1 MAVQGL
7 NGYNRLGMIHKNIK
21 RTPLRK
27 LIVLSI
33 FSRALVFLAAVAAA
47 SIFGERPC
55 TDCWDI
61 GVPFLNL
68 FSRWDSGHYTDIAMH
83 GYSKVIVPNWDF
95 FPGYPIL
102 MALLGRL
109 LAASTQMQLLVAINL
124 TGFVVSNLAF
134 LGAIYFFYKLSF
146 KLLHNPDTAYNSAL
160 YLAICPAG
168 VFLSAVYSESLF
180 LMLTIGSLYY
190 WQLGSLGKSS
200 VLGFFSA
207 ITRPVGIILAI
218 PYLYRALSSK
228 RRYLAKSYLPVAS
241 ILLGYLI
248 FMAYSQLMTGT
259 PFANFAAEYL
269 YWGVSLN
276 PISKMVLAYEELLAN
291 PIILPYIVLSIFAI
305 AASILSIKSR
315 GEAAIVLYAVC
326 LLIIYLLN
334 PIDSFPRYSIT
345 LLPIYWSLS
354 RWSKSL
360 VVKRFMIA
368 FLVALLVIGT
378 GLFVNWYSFY

>member
-7 NGYNRLGMIHKNIK
+7 NVYNLLRRIHENIT

-27 LIVLSI
+27 LIVLSM
-33 FSRALVFLAAVAAA
+33 FSRALVFLTAVAAA
-47 SIFGERPC
+47 SVFGVQSC
-55 TDCWDI
+55 ADCWDI
-61 GVPFLNL
+61 GVPLLNL
-68 FSRWDSGHYTDIAMH
+68 FSRWDSGHYADIAMT
-83 GYSKVIVPNWDF
+83 GYSNAIVPNWEF

-102 MALLGRL
+102 MALLGTP
-109 LAASTQMQLLVAINL
+109 LAVITQMPLLVAVNL
-124 TGFVVSNLAF
+124 IGFVVSNLAF

-146 KLLHNPDTAYNSAL
+146 KLLHNPNIAYNSAL
-160 YLAICPAG
+160 YLAIFPAG

-200 VLGFFSA
+200 LLGFLSA
-207 ITRPVGIILAI
+207 ITRPVGIILAV
-218 PYLYRALSSK
+218 PYLYRALSSD
-228 RRYLAKSYLPVAS
+228 RRHFTKSYLPVAS
-241 ILLGYLI
+241 ILFGYLI

-259 PFANFAAEYL
+259 PFANFAAEYQ
-269 YWGVSLN
+269 YWGVSLDTT
-276 PISKMVLAYEELLAN
+276 SKMVLASEELLAN
-291 PIILPYIVLSIFAI
+291 PIILPYIVLSIFSM

-345 LLPIYWSLS
+345 LLPMYWSLS
-354 RWSKSL
+354 RWSKSF
-360 VVKRFMIA
+360 VVKGCTIA
-368 FLVALLVIGT
+368 FLVVMLVIGT